1 MRTSHLISLTAPA
14 AGAVDPNAATSK
26 GGAAIRRVI
35 AVVAVSALA
44 LLGLIAVASPAQGSI
59 APGTNGKIVFGQIE
73 PNYGVTIN
81 PDGSDEH
88 QIGPPSSTTCNTWS
102 PDGSKVLCNVWR
114 EDGVQ
119 PATANPDGSDFKLL
133 NPNLPLDLFCLSW
146 SPDGARLLC
155 HSEGMGSSADAG
167 LYTVRSSDAGDL
179 VRVSAT
185 PRKGFDNGYGYSPDG
200 SRVLFARFD
209 SSEKGTLFSVKP
221 DGSGTLQI
229 TPPRLSV
236 IDLGFFD
243 RVGADWSPDESRV
256 TFAAVQKRSTGR
268 GFESAVFVVNAD
280 GTGLRRITPSGLFA
294 ASAQWSPNRAWIAF
308 TGGRRVPE
316 VWIVRPDG
324 AGARKIA
331 LPLLDRLDRKAVEK
345 LKRKLLRRCH
355 KKSGNRER
363 CKRKADQRA
372 KKKAASQK
380 LTPVW
385 SPDST
390 KLLFQRLSPDGKVDL
405 WTVNVDGTGLS
416 KLAHARNPA
425 PFGWLYA
432 WGTAPLGG
440 L

>member
-26 GGAAIRRVI
+26 DGAAIRRVI
-35 AVVAVSALA
+35 AVVTVSALA
-44 LLGLIAVASPAQGSI
+44 LLGLIAVASPAQGNI
-59 APGTNGKIVFGQIE
+59 APGTNGKIVFGQIF
-73 PNYGVTIN
+73 PNYGVTID

-88 QIGPPSSTTCNTWS
+88 QIGPLGRTTCNTWS
-102 PDGSKVLCNVWR
+102 PDGSKVLCNVWSK
-114 EDGVQ
+114 DGVQ
-119 PATANPDGSDFKLL
+119 PATANPDGSDLKLL
-133 NPNLPLDLFCLSW
+133 NRNLPLDLFCLSW
-146 SPDGARLLC
+146 SRDGGRLLC

-167 LYTVRSSDAGDL
+167 LYTVRSSDGGDL

-209 SSEKGTLFSVKP
+209 SNDKGTLFSVRP
-221 DGSGTLQI
+221 DGSGTLQL

-243 RVGADWSPDESRV
+243 RVGADWSPDGSRV

-280 GTGLRRITPSGLFA
+280 GTDLRRITPSGLFA
-294 ASAQWSPNRAWIAF
+294 ASAQWSPNGEWIAF

-316 VWIVRPDG
+316 VWMVRPDG
-324 AGARKIA
+324 TGVRKIA
-331 LPLLDRLDRKAVEK
+331 LPLLDRLDRKAFKK
-345 LKRKLLRRCH
+345 LKRKLLKQC
-355 KKSGNRER
+355 KNKSSNGKQCER
-363 CKRKADQRA
+363 TAKQRA
-372 KKKAASQK
+372 KQKAASQR

-405 WTVNVDGTGLS
+405 WTVNIDGTGLS
-416 KLAHARNPA
+416 KLADARNPA